1 MPIYA
6 LGDWAPELPA
16 DGDYW
21 IAPTA
26 AVIGRVRLKPGAS
39 VWWGAVLRG
48 DNEWIEI
55 GEETNIQD
63 NSVLHT
69 DIGAPLAVG
78 RGCTIGHKVILH
90 GCSVGD
96 NALIGMGS
104 TVLNNARIGSNV
116 LIGANA
122 LVTENA
128 EIPDG
133 ALAVGAPA
141 KVRRELDAAAID
153 GLRESAAGYAA
164 NWRRYHRELRPL

>member
-6 LGDWAPELPA
+6 LGDWTPELPA

-26 AVIGRVRLKPGAS
+26 VVIGRVRLKPGAS

-55 GEETNIQD
+55 GEETNVQD

-69 DIGAPLAVG
+69 DIGAPLTVG
-78 RGCTIGHKVILH
+78 RGCTIGHMVILH

-122 LVTENA
+122 LVTENT
-128 EIPDG
+128 EVPDG
-133 ALAVGAPA
+133 SLAVGAPA
-141 KVRRELDAAAID
+141 KVRRELDAAAIG

>member
-6 LGDWAPELPA
+6 LGDWTPELPA

-26 AVIGRVRLKPGAS
+26 VVIGRVRLKPGAS

-48 DNEWIEI
+48 DNDWLEI
-55 GEETNIQD
+55 GEETNVQD
-63 NSVLHT
+63 HSVLHT
-69 DIGAPLAVG
+69 DPGLPLTVG
-78 RGCTIGHKVILH
+78 RGCTIGHRVILH

-96 NALIGMGS
+96 NCLIGMGS
-104 TVLNNARIGSNV
+104 TVLNRARIGSNV

-122 LVTENA
+122 LVTESA
-128 EIPDG
+128 EVPDG
-133 ALAVGAPA
+133 SLAVGAPA